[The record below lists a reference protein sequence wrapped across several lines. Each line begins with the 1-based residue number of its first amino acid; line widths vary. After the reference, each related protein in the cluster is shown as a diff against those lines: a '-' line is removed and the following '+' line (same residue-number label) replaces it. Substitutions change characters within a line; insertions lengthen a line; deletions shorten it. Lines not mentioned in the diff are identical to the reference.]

1 MVSLSE
7 AGGRLEQLK
16 TLRSILAEA
25 IDGCNSMRDLASLSR
40 QYRETIREIEE
51 IEGTHADVDEIG
63 DILDARKRAGESRAV
78 RPDRT
83 ALQ

>member
-1 MVSLSE
+1 MIEVVNE
-7 AGGRLEQLK
+7 TRLCQLK
-16 TLRSILAEA
+16 ALLQILAEE
-25 IDGCNSMRDLASLSR
+25 IDEKPGSRDLASLAR
-40 QYRETIREIEE
+40 QYREALREIEE